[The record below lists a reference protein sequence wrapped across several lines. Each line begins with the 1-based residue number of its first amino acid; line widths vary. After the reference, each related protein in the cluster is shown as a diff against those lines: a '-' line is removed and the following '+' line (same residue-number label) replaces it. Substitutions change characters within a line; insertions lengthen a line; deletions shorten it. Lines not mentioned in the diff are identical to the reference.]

1 MSKPSMKSVEAGMMK
16 RRTPE
21 AVERNMASS
30 PFGLMTEES
39 RESVSIPVSQIVS
52 SPFQCRAD
60 IDEEHVESL
69 LDSIGRDG
77 LLSPI
82 VVRLLSA
89 TDMERLQKRIDS
101 GVSLGDAAL
110 DLSQPVYELI
120 IGHHRVEV
128 FRRMRR
134 ATIPASIRHM
144 DDREAALALTAD
156 NTTHKQLT
164 HWELYKHI
172 EMLERLGVADNN
184 SALARL
190 LNFPRTNVIYLKA
203 FGALPPSARAILNA
217 HPGLIGYKTADALK
231 AYARSHPSV
240 VQEALEA
247 AANKKIKDTGILSFV
262 ERVANPKDKVYH
274 EEQTIK
280 RNGRSVKVTMTQG
293 FTKVSNEI
301 DPKKLLAMINEHFDS
316 LLKD

>member
-1 MSKPSMKSVEAGMMK
+1 MSKPSVKALEVGMMK
-16 RRTPE
+16 RRSPE
-21 AVERNMASS
+21 ALEKNMASS

-77 LLSPI
+77 LLSPV
-82 VVRLLSA
+82 VVRSLDSA
-89 TDMERLQKRIDS
+89 DMERLKKRLDS
-101 GVSLGDAAL
+101 GVSLGDTCL

-134 ATIPASIRHM
+134 ATIPASVRHM
-144 DDREAALALTAD
+144 DDRQAAMALTAD

-190 LNFPRTNVIYLKA
+190 LNFPRSNVIYLKA
-203 FGALPPSARAILNA
+203 FGALPPSARAILDA

-231 AYARSHPSV
+231 AYAKSHPAV
-240 VQEALEA
+240 VHEALEA

>member
-1 MSKPSMKSVEAGMMK
+1 MSKPNVKTLEAGMMK
-16 RRTPE
+16 RRSQE
-21 AVERNMASS
+21 AIEKNLASS
-30 PFGLMTEES
+30 PFGLMTEEAK
-39 RESVSIPVSQIVS
+39 EPVLIPVAQIVS

-69 LDSIGRDG
+69 LESIGRDG

-82 VVRLLSA
+82 VVRLLSGA
-89 TDMERLQKRIDS
+89 ELESLERRVDIN
-101 GVSLGDAAL
+101 
-110 DLSQPVYELI
+110 LSPSDTELNVNEPVYELI

-134 ATIPASIRHM
+134 SLIPASIRHM
-144 DDREAALALTAD
+144 DDREAAIALTAD

-172 EMLERLGVADNN
+172 EMLEHLGVVDNN

-190 LNFPRTNVIYLKA
+190 LNFPRSNVVYLKS
-203 FGALPPSARAILNA
+203 FGALPPTVRKILDA

-231 AYARSHPSV
+231 VYAKTHPLV
-240 VQEALEA
+240 VHEALEA

-262 ERVANPKDKVYH
+262 ERIANPKDKVYH

-280 RNGRSVKVTMTQG
+280 RNGRSVKITMTDG
-293 FTKVSNEI
+293 FTKISSDI
-301 DPKKLLAMINEHFDS
+301 DAKKLVALIDKNFDF
-316 LLKD
+316 LLKE

>member
-1 MSKPSMKSVEAGMMK
+1 MSKPSMKSLEAGMMK
-16 RRTPE
+16 RRSPE
-21 AVERNMASS
+21 VIEKNMASA
-30 PFGLMTEES
+30 PFGLLTEEAK
-39 RESVSIPVSQIVS
+39 ESVSIPLSQIVS

-82 VVRLLSA
+82 VVRALGPADL
-89 TDMERLQKRIDS
+89 EGLQKRLSS
-101 GVSLGDAAL
+101 GVSLSDTPL
-110 DLSQPVYELI
+110 DLSQTVYELI

-144 DDREAALALTAD
+144 DDREAAMALTAD

-172 EMLERLGVADNN
+172 EMLERLGVAENN

-190 LNFPRTNVIYLKA
+190 LNFPRSNVIYLKA
-203 FGALPPSARAILNA
+203 FGALPPSAKAILDA

-231 AYARSHPSV
+231 AYAQSHPAV
-240 VQEALEA
+240 VHEALEA

-293 FTKVSNEI
+293 FTKISNEI

>member
-1 MSKPSMKSVEAGMMK
+1 MSKPNMKSLEAGMMK
-16 RRTPE
+16 RRSPE
-21 AVERNMASS
+21 ALEKNMASS

-39 RESVSIPVSQIVS
+39 KEPVSIPVSQIVS

-69 LDSIGRDG
+69 LDSVGRDG

-82 VVRLLSA
+82 VVRLLG
-89 TDMERLQKRIDS
+89 TIDIERLQKRMGA
-101 GVSLGDAAL
+101 GVSLGDTSL

-134 ATIPASIRHM
+134 TTIPASIRHM
-144 DDREAALALTAD
+144 DDREAAIALTAD
-156 NTTHKQLT
+156 NTTHKHLT

-172 EMLERLGVADNN
+172 EMLERLGVAENN

-190 LNFPRTNVIYLKA
+190 LNFPRSNVVYLKA
-203 FGALPPSARAILNA
+203 FSALPPSARKILDA
-217 HPGLIGYKTADALK
+217 HPDLIGYKTADALK
-231 AYARSHPSV
+231 LYAKSHPSV
-240 VQEALEA
+240 VHEALEA

-262 ERVANPKDKVYH
+262 ERVVNPKDKVYH

-301 DPKKLLAMINEHFDS
+301 DPKKLLAMINEHFDV

>member
-1 MSKPSMKSVEAGMMK
+1 MSKPNIKTIEAGMMK
-16 RRTPE
+16 RRSSQAQE
-21 AVERNMASS
+21 KNMASS
-30 PFGLMTEES
+30 PFGQLAEES
-39 RESVSIPVSQIVS
+39 REAVSIPLSQIVG

-82 VVRLLSA
+82 VARVLDAADLDRLKK
-89 TDMERLQKRIDS
+89 RLES
-101 GVSLGDAAL
+101 GVSLSDTPL
-110 DLSQPVYELI
+110 DFSQPVYELI

-134 ATIPASIRHM
+134 PVIPASIRHM
-144 DDREAALALTAD
+144 DDREAAMALTAD

-172 EMLERLGVADNN
+172 EMLERLGVAENN

-190 LNFPRTNVIYLKA
+190 LNFPRSNVVYLKA
-203 FGALPPSARAILNA
+203 FAALPEQARAILDA

-231 AYARSHPSV
+231 SYAKSHPSV
-240 VQEALEA
+240 VHEALEA
-247 AANKKIKDTGILSFV
+247 AANKKIKDTGILGYV

-280 RNGRSVKVTMTQG
+280 RNGRSVKVTMTEA
-293 FTKVSNEI
+293 FTKVSHEI
-301 DPKKLLAMINEHFDS
+301 DSKKLLNLINEHFDS
-316 LLKD
+316 LLKE

>member
-1 MSKPSMKSVEAGMMK
+1 MSKPNIKTIEAGMMK
-16 RRTPE
+16 RRSAQAQE
-21 AVERNMASS
+21 KNIASS
-30 PFGLMTEES
+30 PFGQLAEES
-39 RESVSIPVSQIVS
+39 REAVSIPVYQIVP

-82 VVRLLSA
+82 VVRVLDVPDVDRLKIRIESGLSLSD
-89 TDMERLQKRIDS
+89 TP
-101 GVSLGDAAL
+101 L
-110 DLSQPVYELI
+110 DLSQPIYELI

-134 ATIPASIRHM
+134 QVIPASIRHM
-144 DDREAALALTAD
+144 DDREAAMALTAD

-172 EMLERLGVADNN
+172 EMLERLGMAENN

-190 LNFPRTNVIYLKA
+190 LNFPRSNVVYLKA
-203 FGALPPSARAILNA
+203 FAALPDRARVILDA

-231 AYARSHPSV
+231 GYAKSHPSV
-240 VQEALEA
+240 VHEALEA
-247 AANKKIKDTGILSFV
+247 AANKKIKDSGILGYV

-280 RNGRSVKVTMTQG
+280 RNGRSVKVTMTEA
-293 FTKVSNEI
+293 FTKVSHEI
-301 DPKKLLAMINEHFDS
+301 DAKKLLKMINDNFDS

>member
-1 MSKPSMKSVEAGMMK
+1 MSKPSIRSLEAGMMK
-16 RRTPE
+16 RRSPE
-21 AVERNMASS
+21 VIEKNMASA
-30 PFGLMTEES
+30 PFGLLSEEAKD
-39 RESVSIPVSQIVS
+39 SVSIPLSQIVP

-60 IDEEHVESL
+60 IDEEHVECL
-69 LDSIGRDG
+69 LDSINRDG
-77 LLSPI
+77 LLSPV
-82 VVRLLSA
+82 VVRVLDTADL
-89 TDMERLQKRIDS
+89 DHYQKRIKS
-101 GVSLGDAAL
+101 GVSLSDTPL
-110 DLSQPVYELI
+110 DSNQPVYELI

-128 FRRMRR
+128 FRRIRR
-134 ATIPASIRHM
+134 ATIPALIRHM
-144 DDREAALALTAD
+144 DDHEAAIALTAD

-190 LNFPRTNVIYLKA
+190 LNFPRSNVIYLKA
-203 FGALPPSARAILNA
+203 FGTLPPSARVILDA

-231 AYARSHPSV
+231 GYAQSHPAV
-240 VQEALEA
+240 VHEALEA

-293 FTKVSNEI
+293 FTKISNEI

-316 LLKD
+316 LLKN

>member
-1 MSKPSMKSVEAGMMK
+1 MSKPSIKSLEAGMMK
-16 RRTPE
+16 RRSAE
-21 AVERNMASS
+21 VIGKNMASA
-30 PFGLMTEES
+30 PFGLLTEEAK
-39 RESVSIPVSQIVS
+39 ESVSIPLSQIIS

-60 IDEEHVESL
+60 IDEEHIESL
-69 LDSIGRDG
+69 LDSINRDG

-82 VVRLLSA
+82 VVRVLGSA
-89 TDMERLQKRIDS
+89 GSEHVQNRIKPE
-101 GVSLGDAAL
+101 VSLGDTSL
-110 DLSQPVYELI
+110 DLNQPVYELI

-134 ATIPASIRHM
+134 PTIPASIRHM
-144 DDREAALALTAD
+144 DDREAAMALTAD

-172 EMLERLGVADNN
+172 EMLERLGMADNN

-190 LNFPRTNVIYLKA
+190 LNFPRSNVIYLKS
-203 FGALPPSARAILNA
+203 FGALPASAKAILDM

-231 AYARSHPSV
+231 AYSKSHPAV
-240 VQEALEA
+240 VHEALEA
-247 AANKKIKDTGILSFV
+247 AANKKIKDAGILSFV
-262 ERVANPKDKVYH
+262 ERVVNPKDKIYH

-301 DPKKLLAMINEHFDS
+301 DPKKLLVMINEHFDS

>member
-1 MSKPSMKSVEAGMMK
+1 MSKPNVKALEAGMMK
-16 RRTPE
+16 RRSPE
-21 AVERNMASS
+21 AQEKNMASS
-30 PFGLMTEES
+30 PFGILMEETKDA
-39 RESVSIPVSQIVS
+39 VSIPVSQIVA

-77 LLSPI
+77 LLSPV
-82 VVRLLSA
+82 VVRLLGA
-89 TDMERLQKRIDS
+89 ADMESLKKRLET
-101 GVSLGDAAL
+101 GGSLNDPAL
-110 DLSQPVYELI
+110 DFSQPVYELV

-134 ATIPASIRHM
+134 LTIPASVRHM
-144 DDREAALALTAD
+144 DDRAAAMALTAD

-172 EMLERLGVADNN
+172 EMLERLGVAENN

-190 LNFPRTNVIYLKA
+190 LNFPRSNVIYLKA
-203 FGALPPSARAILNA
+203 FSALPPGARTILDA

-231 AYARSHPSV
+231 AYAKSHPAV

-280 RNGRSVKVTMTQG
+280 RNGRSVKVTMTEG
-293 FTKVSNEI
+293 FTKISHEI
-301 DPKKLLAMINEHFDS
+301 DPKKLLAMINEHFDA
-316 LLKD
+316 LLRD